1 MKYRRILRKVIN
13 EAIKQQYSRCRAKS
27 NNKLKI
33 KWNIMKKETGKVH
46 SVEQVPTLL
55 VNDKNL
61 KDPTD
66 VANTIN
72 N

>member
-1 MKYRRILRKVIN
+1 
-13 EAIKQQYSRCRAKS
+13 
-27 NNKLKI
+27 
-33 KWNIMKKETGKVH
+33 MKKETGKVH

-55 VNDKNL
+55 VSDEKL
-61 KDPTD
+61 KEPTD